1 MLPRDGRQRV
11 QIERV
16 SPEIDGGRFPIK
28 RTIGEKIH
36 VEADMFCDGHDMI
49 TGIILYRP
57 ETSQQWQEAPLSP
70 LVNDRWQGEFT
81 VSEMGSYVYTVMAW
95 VDHFQSWRRDIQK
108 KIDALQVAPVDWLIG
123 AQLIE
128 EASQRTSGQDAEQ
141 LQTWSNALRS
151 HANASNGILEDKI
164 VSPQLTLLM
173 GKYPDRQLASTYEK
187 LLKVTVDREK
197 ARFSTWY
204 ELFPRSCGAP
214 ENMVPSPTVSP
225 VSPILQIWALMSSTY
240 RPFTRLAL
248 PFAKGKTTPLSPN
261 REMWECLGALVPQKE
276 GTKRFTPNLGPPK
289 TSEI

>member
-57 ETSQQWQEAPLSP
+57 ETSQQWQEAPLSA

-123 AQLIE
+123 SQLIE
-128 EASQRTSGQDAEQ
+128 EASQRASSQDAEQ

-164 VSPQLTLLM
+164 VSPQLTHLM
-173 GKYPDRQLASTYEK
+173 GKYPDRELASTYEK
-187 LLKVTVDREK
+187 LLKITVDREK
-197 ARFSTWY
+197 ARFST
-204 ELFPRSCGAP
+204 
-214 ENMVPSPTVSP
+214 
-225 VSPILQIWALMSSTY
+225 
-240 RPFTRLAL
+240 
-248 PFAKGKTTPLSPN
+248 
-261 REMWECLGALVPQKE
+261 
-276 GTKRFTPNLGPPK
+276 
-289 TSEI
+289 